1 MPAVLINFHVVD
13 ASALFTPRNIARRDR
28 LLRHAKERRFLPTY
42 RCKLLKKLPENRTAE
57 GDYLVN
63 YFGYEKNSDR
73 VIIYRRSCYLGRF

>member
-28 LLRHAKERRFLPTY
+28 LLGHAKERRFLPTY
-42 RCKLLKKLPENRTAE
+42 RRKLRKLPENRTAE
-57 GDYLVN
+57 GDYLVD

-73 VIIYRRSCYLGRF
+73 VIIYRSCYLGRF